1 MFPFLVGDEEKK
13 KKIPPRQYPVSNP
26 PPWIPK
32 PEVSVVSV
40 QPQDSSIK
48 DDDEVPYS
56 SSDEEEMVTVNKFMN
71 VKNALK
77 TGKLS
82 SSRPKDWATQIFWAA
97 RENLGKASF

>member
-1 MFPFLVGDEEKK
+1 MNVKIVFLGKL
-13 KKIPPRQYPVSNP
+13 RSFQGCHCTNP

-82 SSRPKDWATQIFWAA
+82 SSCHAFVP
-97 RENLGKASF
+97 

>member
-48 DDDEVPYS
+48 DDDEIPYS
-56 SSDEEEMVTVNKFMN
+56 SSDEEEMVTVKKFMN

-82 SSRPKDWATQIFWAA
+82 FSCHVFVP
-97 RENLGKASF
+97 

>member
-1 MFPFLVGDEEKK
+1 MFPFLAGDEEKK

-56 SSDEEEMVTVNKFMN
+56 SSDEEEMVTVTKFMS

-82 SSRPKDWATQIFWAA
+82 SSCHAFVP
-97 RENLGKASF
+97 

>member
-48 DDDEVPYS
+48 EDDEIPYS
-56 SSDEEEMVTVNKFMN
+56 SSDEEEMVTVKKFMN
-71 VKNALK
+71 VKNAFK

-82 SSRPKDWATQIFWAA
+82 SSYHVFVPRHFQKPVYF
-97 RENLGKASF
+97 